1 MNIEEFRKYCLTKS
15 CVTEEFPFGPETL
28 VFKVA
33 GKMFALTGLDSSEF
47 TVNLKCNPEYAVEL
61 RDLYPEIQPGY
72 HMNKKHWNT
81 VNFEGNLKEQL
92 LRKLIDYSYDLVI
105 DSLPKSRKKELGF
118 IHRRNLE
125 IE

>member
-1 MNIEEFRKYCLTKS
+1 MNIEEFRKYCLAKPH
-15 CVTEEFPFGPETL
+15 VTEEFPFGPDTL

-33 GKMFALTGLDSSEF
+33 GKMFALTGLSNPEF
-47 TVNLKCNPEYAVEL
+47 TVNLKCSPEHAVEL

-81 VNFEGNLKEQL
+81 VGFEGSLNEQM
-92 LRKLIDYSYDLVI
+92 LRKLINHSYNLIVG
-105 DSLPKSRKKELGF
+105 SLPKSKREELGLIRGGEF
-118 IHRRNLE
+118 K